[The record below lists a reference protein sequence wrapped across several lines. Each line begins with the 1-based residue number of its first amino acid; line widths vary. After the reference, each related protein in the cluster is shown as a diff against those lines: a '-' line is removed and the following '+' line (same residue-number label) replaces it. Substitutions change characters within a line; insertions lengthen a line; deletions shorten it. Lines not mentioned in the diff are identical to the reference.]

1 MLPSQKVIIFIRDI
15 EQKHILGT
23 MHLAYVLAN
32 KLGSV
37 ESINVDLQ
45 QGEQLI
51 LPEDI
56 EKSGFLNISRVS
68 YRFTEI
74 NQVGMN
80 IISYSV
86 YERQWWKG

>member
-1 MLPSQKVIIFIRDI
+1 
-15 EQKHILGT
+15 
-23 MHLAYVLAN
+23 MHLAYVLAD

-51 LPEDI
+51 LPKDI

-68 YRFTEI
+68 LKKFTKAG
-74 NQVGMN
+74 NYDQY
-80 IISYSV
+80 IISHLV
-86 YERQWWKG
+86 HKRQWWKN

>member
-1 MLPSQKVIIFIRDI
+1 
-15 EQKHILGT
+15 
-23 MHLAYVLAN
+23 MHLAYVLAD

-51 LPEDI
+51 LPKDI

-68 YRFTEI
+68 LKKLTKARNYDQYII
-74 NQVGMN
+74 NHLVHK
-80 IISYSV
+80 
-86 YERQWWKG
+86 RQWWKN

>member
-1 MLPSQKVIIFIRDI
+1 
-15 EQKHILGT
+15 
-23 MHLAYVLAN
+23 MHLAYVLAD

-51 LPEDI
+51 LPKDI

-68 YRFTEI
+68 L
-74 NQVGMN
+74 
-80 IISYSV
+80 
-86 YERQWWKG
+86 KK